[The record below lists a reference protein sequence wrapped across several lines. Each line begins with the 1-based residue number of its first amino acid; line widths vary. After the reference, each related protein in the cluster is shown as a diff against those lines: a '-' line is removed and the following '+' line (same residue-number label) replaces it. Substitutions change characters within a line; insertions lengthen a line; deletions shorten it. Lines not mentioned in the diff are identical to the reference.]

1 MPNYKGHLVGGAAA
15 YTLLFLLLLRNSI
28 TPSFI
33 TAGEWLICALAGAL
47 FPDIDIK
54 SRGQKYFY
62 RIVLLL
68 FSILIIQKQFEL
80 LAFGSIIATIPMLV
94 RHRGIFHRLWFV
106 VLMPMLIWALV
117 ALSTPELSTTV
128 WYDVLFF
135 IVGAISHLWLDLGI
149 HRMIRW
155 K

>member
-15 YTLLFLLLLRNSI
+15 YTLLFILLRNSV

-33 TAGEWLICALAGAL
+33 TAGEWLVFALAGAL

-68 FSILIIQKQFEL
+68 FFILIIQKQFEL
-80 LAFGSIIATIPMLV
+80 LAFGSILATIPMLV
-94 RHRGIFHRLWFV
+94 RHRGIFHKLWFV
-106 VLMPMLIWALV
+106 ILMPMLIWLFV
-117 ALSTPELSTTV
+117 TITMPELSTTV

-149 HRMIRW
+149 HRMVRW